1 MFCTGITNCILSQ
14 IQIVSSLMFYQE
26 GPGETVQEGDSYLKY
41 RLELQNV
48 IPSSVLSLHFFVL
61 RVSVFTQTNVL
72 KPTQFLCN
80 FNKLFK
86 LEL

>member
-41 RLELQNV
+41 CLEVTKCHSQQCFKPAFFCPKSLSFHSNQCTETNA
-48 IPSSVLSLHFFVL
+48 IPL
-61 RVSVFTQTNVL
+61 
-72 KPTQFLCN
+72 
-80 FNKLFK
+80 
-86 LEL
+86 